1 MLGDGV
7 STQTFF
13 SFILCAHLL
22 CGRVSVL
29 LLVPWTALLGAL
41 LCLPAGAY
49 LLYGKP
55 PKY

>member
-13 SFILCAHLL
+13 SFILRPYLL